1 MLNHHY
7 QKHVINQK
15 EFRDIIKEYYQ
26 QQAQNL
32 ISSKGNN
39 VLTKIRVNGDKLF
52 YRISKN
58 EFAVIDSSGKIKIY
72 FKPTGG
78 IDLEL
83 LDYWIM

>member
-1 MLNHHY
+1 MLDHY

-15 EFRDIIKEYYQ
+15 EFRDIIKEHYQ

-32 ISSKGNN
+32 ISSKRNN

-58 EFAVIDSSGKIKIY
+58 KFAVIDSSGKIKIY
-72 FKPTGG
+72 FKLTGG
-78 IDLEL
+78 ID
-83 LDYWIM
+83 YFYNQ